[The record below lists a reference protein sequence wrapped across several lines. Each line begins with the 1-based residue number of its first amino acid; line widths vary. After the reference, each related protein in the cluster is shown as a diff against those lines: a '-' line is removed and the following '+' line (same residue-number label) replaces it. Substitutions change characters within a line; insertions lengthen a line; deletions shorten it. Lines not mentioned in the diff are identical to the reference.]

1 MDHEENRPLSSSATA
16 SDWLSQVVVREIRQD
31 DLPAL
36 EWDGEYRHLR
46 RVYAHAYH
54 SHRSGQ
60 AMLWV
65 AELAHTGIIGQ
76 IFLQLNSERLEWAD
90 GINRAHIYSFRIK
103 PAYRGSGLGSL
114 MLQKAEDF
122 LIARSYRYVT
132 LNVAKNNP
140 EAQRLYERH
149 GFRIVAHE
157 AGCWTYPDDKGIWQD
172 VVDPAWR
179 MEKSLS

>member
-1 MDHEENRPLSSSATA
+1 MDLKENQRSSPSANVP
-16 SDWLSQVVVREIRQD
+16 DWVNQVVIREITQD

-54 SHRSGQ
+54 SYQSGQ

-65 AELAHTGIIGQ
+65 ADLPRTGIIGQ

-122 LIARSYRYVT
+122 LLAHSFRYVT
-132 LNVAKNNP
+132 LNVSKNNP
-140 EAQRLYERH
+140 QAKRLYERH
-149 GFRIVAHE
+149 GFRVVAHE
-157 AGCWTYPDDKGIWQD
+157 TGCWTYPDDKGIWQD